1 MEIHRQ
7 FSHNKIRLIE
17 NQILFQFYIEAGLI
31 LAFIICP
38 HCQISLPNS
47 YSVSNCIR
55 CYMCNVKLSIY
66 ALSIFFNNKFSLN
79 QFHYILISFLNNES
93 IKHVNKCFS
102 DSEIPLSKKTIG
114 KYYSIFRKLLIA
126 FMENFLEN
134 VNFSG
139 ICEIDEALITA
150 KRIGNNGRLPSFRI
164 WVFGILERN
173 SGNCVLYLV
182 PNRRKNLCE
191 YMFFRFFHN
200 IDERLRQLINL
211 IQINNRLFI

>member
-1 MEIHRQ
+1 M
-7 FSHNKIRLIE
+7 
-17 NQILFQFYIEAGLI
+17 
-31 LAFIICP
+31 
-38 HCQISLPNS
+38 
-47 YSVSNCIR
+47 
-55 CYMCNVKLSIY
+55 
-66 ALSIFFNNKFSLN
+66 
-79 QFHYILISFLNNES
+79 
-93 IKHVNKCFS
+93 
-102 DSEIPLSKKTIG
+102 
-114 KYYSIFRKLLIA
+114 
-126 FMENFLEN
+126 
-134 VNFSG
+134 NFSG

-150 KRIGNNGRLPSFRI
+150 KRIGNHGRLPSFRI